1 MTPPPKTS
9 SSGAPPDAP
18 PPERRGRGTLVSSF
32 RYAFAGLWWTLKTQR
47 NMRIHVTIGA
57 IAFGLA
63 LLLRF
68 SSGELALLLVM
79 TTLVLALEM
88 VNTVVEAAV
97 DLASPGY
104 HPLAKVAKDVAA
116 GAVLVSAIGS
126 ILVGLLLF
134 VPHLRAA
141 WLR

>member
-1 MTPPPKTS
+1 MTSSPKTS
-9 SSGAPPDAP
+9 PSET
-18 PPERRGRGTLVSSF
+18 PPEKHGRGTLVSSF

-47 NMRIHVTIGA
+47 NMRIHVTIGV

-68 SSGELALLLVM
+68 SSDELALLLVM
-79 TTLVLALEM
+79 TTLVLVLEM

-97 DLASPGY
+97 DLASPEY

-134 VPHLRAA
+134 VPHLRAM
-141 WLR
+141 WVH

>member
-1 MTPPPKTS
+1 MTSSPKTS
-9 SSGAPPDAP
+9 PSEAPPGAP
-18 PPERRGRGTLVSSF
+18 PPERHGRGTLVSSF

-47 NMRIHVTIGA
+47 NMRIHVGLGA

-68 SSGELALLLVM
+68 SSDELALLLVM
-79 TTLVLALEM
+79 TTLVLVLEM

-97 DLASPGY
+97 DLASPDY

-134 VPHLRAA
+134 VPHLR
-141 WLR
+141 